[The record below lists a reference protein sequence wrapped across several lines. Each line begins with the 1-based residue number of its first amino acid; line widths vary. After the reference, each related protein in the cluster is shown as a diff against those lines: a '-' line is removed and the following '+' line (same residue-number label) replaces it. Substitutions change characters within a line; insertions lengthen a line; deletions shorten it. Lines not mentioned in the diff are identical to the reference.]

1 MKGLGNYRF
10 PPNEERK
17 PAVLLSY
24 KGSRALVRFH
34 NGTTFAIPAAPL
46 KKLGVKTDDRFLLIV
61 QRVGKKVTDIRVE
74 HAPEARPARPKG
86 VTPKIMLKAG
96 RRLITRR

>member
-17 PAVLLSY
+17 PAVMLSY
-24 KGSRALVRFH
+24 KGSRAIVRFH
-34 NGTTFAIPAAPL
+34 NGATFAIPAAPL
-46 KKLGVKTDDRFLLIV
+46 KKLGVSPGDRFLLIV
-61 QRVGKKVTDIRVE
+61 HRVGKRVKDIRVE
-74 HAPEARPARPKG
+74 RIPEARPARPKG
-86 VTPKIMLKAG
+86 VTPKIMFKAG